1 MSTDKTH
8 TTAVVILLTL
18 AMLIGVIPSYGD
30 PKPPIAPSPSPSP
43 VALSEKFDLKG
54 FYLGMSKKDVKAA
67 VKAAGG
73 KKMTCAPSPGHLGS
87 CWADYGCSIGEFSLA
102 GIQTISATFLTK
114 KDRLTSIGVTFSKEN
129 FAAIA
134 EAFTGKYGKAQTTET
149 QTVKN
154 SLGASFEKVELGWA
168 IKDASVTLSNIEN
181 NVNEGQLRIIPTNRW
196 EQIACSLK
204 EEIKEENAA
213 QNDL

>member
-18 AMLIGVIPSYGD
+18 AMLIGVIPCYGD

-67 VKAAGG
+67 GG
-73 KKMTCAPSPGHLGS
+73 KKMNCGFPVDGLN
-87 CWADYGCSIGEFSLA
+87 CWADYACSIEEFSLA
-102 GIQTISATFLTK
+102 GIKTVRALFMTK
-114 KDRLTSIGVTFSKEN
+114 NDRLTAISVKFSKEN

-168 IKDASVTLSNIEN
+168 IKDASVTLFNIEN

-204 EEIKEENAA
+204 EEMKEENAA

>member
-18 AMLIGVIPSYGD
+18 AMLIGVIPCYGD

-43 VALSEKFDLKG
+43 IALSEKFDLKG

-67 VKAAGG
+67 GGNKMFCIPSAAKNCIADNFCSLEGLSVAGTKTGG
-73 KKMTCAPSPGHLGS
+73 
-87 CWADYGCSIGEFSLA
+87 
-102 GIQTISATFLTK
+102 TIFMIK
-114 KDRLTSIGVTFSKEN
+114 NDRLHGFTVTFSKEN
-129 FAAIA
+129 FANIA
-134 EAFTGKYGKAQTTET
+134 EAFTGKYGKAQKTET

-154 SLGASFEKVELGWA
+154 GLGSSFEKVELGWA
-168 IKDASVTLSNIEN
+168 IKDASVTLSNIED
-181 NVNEGQLRIIPTNRW
+181 NVNEGQIRVMPIIPSDQTI
-196 EQIACSLK
+196 ECFA
-204 EEIKEENAA
+204 KEENAA